1 MWSSWADFVSSSI
14 LLLLLAPVVGHWTDV
29 HGRKP
34 FIVLTCL
41 AAAPPVLCL
50 VLYVQYGLS
59 LMYAPNLPCLGL
71 PAELQPCLH
80 LLTFETCVFASF
92 GSMSDCKQQY
102 ACKLASCSS
111 NKLVRLLWTAL
122 TGCLLYPVR
131 H

>member
-1 MWSSWADFVSSSI
+1 MDSDSSFLLQACVNAHAQVIMWSSWADFVSSSI

-59 LMYAPNLPCLGL
+59 LMYAPDLPCLGL
-71 PAELQPCLH
+71 LSELQPRLH
-80 LLTFETCVFASF
+80 LLAS
-92 GSMSDCKQQY
+92 
-102 ACKLASCSS
+102 
-111 NKLVRLLWTAL
+111 VRE
-122 TGCLLYPVR
+122 
-131 H
+131 